1 MSERHVEDLLD
12 LYALGT
18 LEPDEV
24 ESVERHLEACEACRS
39 RAVEAKRVAALLAWA
54 PEPRT
59 PPPHLGATIRR
70 HIEQLA
76 EQEQSKRTSRPPEWG
91 VKPVPATR
99 ITAPSSGGWGI
110 PTPWFRAIAAA
121 GLAVLVL
128 LAGWNVVLQRRL
140 TMLTADV
147 ATRQQVETVLRT
159 PGARVI
165 TLTPQPAAPE
175 ARGNL
180 IIDPE
185 GTSAYL
191 VADGLPAL
199 PSDKSY
205 QLWLADGDT
214 RFSAGVFRGDP
225 AGEATVF
232 VRSPKPLGDYS
243 GCGITIEPAGGSPGP
258 TGERV
263 LRAQAYR
270 AEGGW

>member
-1 MSERHVEDLLD
+1 
-12 LYALGT
+12 
-18 LEPDEV
+18 
-24 ESVERHLEACEACRS
+24 
-39 RAVEAKRVAALLAWA
+39 
-54 PEPRT
+54 
-59 PPPHLGATIRR
+59 
-70 HIEQLA
+70 
-76 EQEQSKRTSRPPEWG
+76 
-91 VKPVPATR
+91 
-99 ITAPSSGGWGI
+99 
-110 PTPWFRAIAAA
+110 
-121 GLAVLVL
+121 VLVL
-128 LAGWNVVLQRRL
+128 LAGWNMVLQRRL
-140 TMLTADV
+140 AVLTADV

-191 VADGLPAL
+191 VADGLPTL
-199 PSDKSY
+199 PGDKSY

-214 RFSAGVFRGDP
+214 RFSVGVFRGNP

-258 TGERV
+258 TGEQV